1 MKWLKHP
8 YLLLMLKLLITAI
21 ALGIVFTHIPVKQLV
36 QILWQVKISFLI
48 LAKLLFAL
56 SKYLSSYRLNSVFSN
71 TGIDIPKEYN
81 FHLYL
86 LGMLYNFIL
95 PSGIGGDA
103 YKVLKIER
111 DFGYT
116 HKHIASIVFF
126 DRISGL
132 IALCNLASIM
142 LVEIFF
148 KNYLFPLL
156 IILILLNAV
165 FYILVSKL
173 FSTQFFTIK
182 TELLSWGVQILQ
194 AICAYSIALSLNI
207 DEHVFVYVAIFLIS
221 SIVSVLPISIGG
233 LGAREY
239 TFMIAASY
247 LMIEQGKAVCI
258 GLLFYIITLFI
269 SLLGI
274 YFIFKPI
281 TKASYYAHK

>member
-8 YLLLMLKLLITAI
+8 YLILMLKLLITGAS
-21 ALGIVFTHIPVKQLV
+21 LGLVFTNISANQVLQMILQAKVSLLV
-36 QILWQVKISFLI
+36 
-48 LAKLLFAL
+48 LATLLFIL
-56 SKYLSSYRLNSVFSN
+56 SKCISSYRLHIVFTNS
-71 TGIDIPKEYN
+71 GIKIPKGYN
-81 FHLYL
+81 FHLYV

-103 YKVLKIER
+103 YKVIKIER

-116 HKHIASIVFF
+116 HKKVASVVFF

-132 IALCNLASIM
+132 LALCNLAGI
-142 LVEIFF
+142 LITTLFF
-148 KNYLFPLL
+148 IDYLLPLF
-156 IILILLNAV
+156 IIIILLNAL
-165 FYILVSKL
+165 FYLFLSKL
-173 FSTQFFTIK
+173 FSTHFFTVR
-182 TELLSWGVQILQ
+182 TELLSWGVQLLQ
-194 AICAYSIALSLNI
+194 SLCAFAIAISLDI
-207 DEHVFVYVAIFLIS
+207 HEHLFVYVCIFLIS

-239 TFMIAASY
+239 TFMVASSY
-247 LMIEQGKAVCI
+247 LMIEQDKAVCI

-281 TKASYYAHK
+281 AKASYYVHK